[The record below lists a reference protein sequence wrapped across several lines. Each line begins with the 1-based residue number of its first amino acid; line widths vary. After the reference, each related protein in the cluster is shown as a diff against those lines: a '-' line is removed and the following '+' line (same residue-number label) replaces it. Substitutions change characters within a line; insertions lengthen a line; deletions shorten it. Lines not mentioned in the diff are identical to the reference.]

1 MTDKPL
7 VSIVC
12 PCYNEEAML
21 PLYYDAMLERVF
33 SRLPD
38 YRFELILI
46 NDGSKDGTLKLLRS
60 LSGRDE
66 RVKYI
71 SFSRNFGKEAAMYA
85 GLKHAN
91 GDYICVMDCDLQDPP
106 EIIEEM
112 LARLADEDVDCVA
125 TRRVTRKGEP
135 KIRSAFARAFYR
147 LINRISDTEF
157 VDGARDY
164 RMMRRCVTDAV
175 LQLGEYH
182 RFSKGIFMWVGFDT
196 VWLEYENVERAAGE
210 TKWSFWKLARYAV
223 EGIVS
228 FSTVPLQIATA
239 AGGIV
244 SALALIYMVIPRGY
258 RHDLGNPVAGYRR
271 CWRLFCF
278 LADLSCS
285 HSASLA
291 NMSRAPICRSSS
303 ARSISRKKAICVK
316 TDGSK
321 TTKRKGRNF
330 RPVYLRRMCNYSL
343 VYHPVV
349 DAR

>member
-1 MTDKPL
+1 MSDKPL

-21 PLYYDAMLERVF
+21 PLYYDAMQERVF

-38 YRFELILI
+38 YRFELILV

-60 LSGRDE
+60 LAGRDE

-91 GDYICVMDCDLQDPP
+91 GEFICVMDCDLQDPP

-135 KIRSAFARAFYR
+135 KIRSAFARSFYR

-228 FSTVPLQIATA
+228 FSTAPLQMATA

-244 SALALIYMVIPRGY
+244 SALALIYMVIRVVIAMIW
-258 RHDLGNPVAGYRR
+258 GNPVAGYPSLLAIM
-271 CWRLFCF
+271 LFLGGF
-278 LADLSCS
+278 ILLALGIIGEYV
-285 HSASLA
+285 ARTYMQA
-291 NMSRAPICRSSS
+291 KQRPIYIEKES
-303 ARSISRKKAICVK
+303 
-316 TDGSK
+316 
-321 TTKRKGRNF
+321 N
-330 RPVYLRRMCNYSL
+330 L
-343 VYHPVV
+343 H
-349 DAR
+349 